1 MKLFS
6 KFAYHASAYTVLIT
20 MLFFAFAKISGLETS
35 PSVTFG
41 RYALIFAFGLVL
53 SAAEY
58 IFSIDKLNR
67 SLKYALHYVT
77 LAIAFFFVF
86 LTVRSSEDSFAF
98 NAATIFASLIIFSV
112 VYFVMLGLYLLF
124 KSAFK
129 SNKSAKET
137 KSPKK
142 NKKVK

>member
-6 KFAYHASAYTVLIT
+6 KFVYHASAYTVLIT

-77 LAIAFFFVF
+77 LAIAFFLVL

-98 NAATIFASLIIFSV
+98 NTATIFASLIIFSV

-142 NKKVK
+142 NKKAK